1 MRSTADSWE
10 FPPPAGEGRS
20 KGCRWWQKRA
30 SNEETRSG
38 AASFVDGGSGGWSQR
53 RKQRQGADAKSAP
66 VKNLAVFNCDLRVYI
81 DVVRMSNTGNPSPP
95 KKTASPPPGM
105 RSLFHIQ
112 LYVTA
117 AVHRQLFVRFGLL
130 QHRHTRDVRVGAFIP
145 VQEAFHVDFV
155 ADLQLLH
162 CLVDIGILVAQ
173 IGLHGERIRISVL

>member
-1 MRSTADSWE
+1 MRNQ
-10 FPPPAGEGRS
+10 PPTKTFRFSIVISAQAR
-20 KGCRWWQKRA
+20 C
-30 SNEETRSG
+30 
-38 AASFVDGGSGGWSQR
+38 SQVVYR
-53 RKQRQGADAKSAP
+53 EKP
-66 VKNLAVFNCDLRVYI
+66 FN
-81 DVVRMSNTGNPSPP
+81 PHP

-130 QHRHTRDVRVGAFIP
+130 QHRYTRDVRVGALVP

-162 CLVDIGILVAQ
+162 GLVDIGILVAQ
-173 IGLHGERIRISVL
+173 IGLHGERIRVSVL